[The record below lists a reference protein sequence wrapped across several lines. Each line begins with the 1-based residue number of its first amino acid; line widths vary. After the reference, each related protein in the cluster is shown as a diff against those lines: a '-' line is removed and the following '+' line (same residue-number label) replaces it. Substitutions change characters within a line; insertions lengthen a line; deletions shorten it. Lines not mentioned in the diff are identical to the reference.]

1 MGATGENFEH
11 ICEIEKRARSARVLS
26 VMEAQHSHIF
36 SYIFLISG
44 NWSSATL
51 AGKIKNI
58 VKIVVLECLA
68 HLSPPPSHLARS

>member
-11 ICEIEKRARSARVLS
+11 ICEIEKSARSARVLS

-51 AGKIKNI
+51 AGKIKNS
-58 VKIVVLECLA
+58 CLGM
-68 HLSPPPSHLARS
+68 SCPSKPPTFPLG